1 MTSSFDV
8 IFLCGALLGGLA
20 LAYKALRLY
29 RHGGHARSWAL
40 TITLAYAVGTA
51 VMSVPMFTVWFDGFV
66 GIASFSTLLEA
77 CMEAGFA
84 CGALS
89 LVTYWRYPIR
99 RACELVWL
107 FSKIFFGLVAVLAL
121 LFILSTFPGGHMVD
135 FISQYAHQPTVS
147 AFILVYLIPTTIA
160 TAASTRGCGKAA
172 KDPDLAGFPWLR
184 RVLRCLQIAVGFA
197 LVHLLG
203 QYVGL
208 FAVWFGWDSLNWVS
222 PTARAVS
229 AFGFIPG
236 AIAAAL
242 PGIERLKPRV
252 GLAAERWQVFMLLR
266 PMHRS
271 LRYVNPAVVFVARG
285 KRFDPHHR
293 VRRQLLELSEWRWT
307 LAPRF
312 DPEVRSAAE
321 RIGALR
327 GLTGVDLEVTVEAA
341 QLKAAIH
348 HTRRA
353 SGSPIVREVTHD
365 GSGLDSEYAWW
376 VAVAHAFRHSNVVTA
391 ALAEAREPRSRSFLF
406 TSGR

>member
-8 IFLCGALLGGLA
+8 IFLCGAVLGGLA
-20 LAYKALRLY
+20 LAYKAFRLH

-51 VMSVPMFTVWFDGFV
+51 VMSVPTFTVWFDHAV
-66 GIASFSTLLEA
+66 GIPSFSTLLEA

-99 RACELVWL
+99 RACQLVWL
-107 FSKIFFGLVAVLAL
+107 FSKIFFGIVAMLAL
-121 LFILSTFPGGHMVD
+121 LFALSSFPGGHMVD

-172 KDPDLAGFPWLR
+172 KDPDISGFPWLR

-197 LVHLLG
+197 LLHLLG

-208 FAVWFGWDSLNWVS
+208 FAVWFGWDSLDWVS

-242 PGIERLKPRV
+242 PGIERLKPRL
-252 GLAAERWQVFMLLR
+252 GLAAERWQVFLLLR

-312 DPEVRSAAE
+312 DPEVRAAAE
-321 RIGALR
+321 RIGTMR
-327 GLTGVDLEVTVEAA
+327 GLTGVDLGATVEAA
-341 QLKAAIH
+341 QLKAAVM

-353 SGSPIVREVTHD
+353 SGPPVEGEATQD

-391 ALAEAREPRSRSFLF
+391 ALAEAREPRARSFLF